1 MTQQNF
7 GVLIDGL
14 IAFAIITAAATLLA
28 LHDVSESTAIALFGV
43 AVTLIGGS
51 AKALLALH
59 VPTPARPAAAAP
71 VPPAVPPPATS
82 P

>member
-1 MTQQNF
+1 MSQQTF

-14 IAFAIITAAATLLA
+14 IALAIISAAATLLA

-59 VPTPARPAAAAP
+59 VPTPARPAATAP
-71 VPPAVPPPATS
+71 APPVVPEPATA